1 MGKTKIINLS
11 LAIEAQQAM
20 KKVQGLSEELN
31 NMPIDKNLE
40 PRLKKVEKTLD
51 GVVQQISTI
60 TDKMD
65 VLAKAGGL
73 DPKTLSEFAA
83 LAKSISDVGIEVDAL
98 KSKFNNFTKS
108 INDVSDVGI
117 KKVAEN
123 ITEEIGNMSTN
134 IDESINNATTSIQKG
149 GEKLKKAYEK
159 LLVSLQSSINKEVL
173 DISKIVKFSE
183 NDDYDDKLDKIKERI
198 DNDLS
203 ELSKSIQGYNDL
215 KISGASGDDF
225 VENIKQQIKA
235 LDKLKQ
241 SVNGFLRAEEFDA
254 ETDEYISDKAKD
266 AVEIIQSI
274 FPELKSVASSTFD
287 DLGDLID
294 NIFDSIHKNIKTN
307 LNNIETSINEVE
319 KVTNEV
325 NNGKSTQKKPN
336 KSDEEK
342 TITVG
347 IKEGVGAELIAE
359 LKTVIGDLQKYVDK
373 NPVELNAVIN
383 PTWGTKQTQK
393 YLKSIRE
400 QLSKTKNGKIDEN
413 LAARIYG
420 LQDAFG
426 KDFSEALN
434 KSISKLKDSLQKEGF
449 SVGKL
454 KIEDTAVKDF
464 REQIS
469 NEIGAITVDI
479 NANILGT
486 TVVDKD
492 KTEAVNQQ
500 FEELR
505 ALDKLDPGKINDL
518 VKTIKSTGADLDYSD
533 IYKDRLKQIVKGL
546 VDGVYGSVPEAIA
559 KTRYPQGANPLIAEF
574 NTNVRRLKDLK
585 ARGESEISEG
595 ELAYIKTQMESLKKR
610 QEVLSAKIS
619 QSSGESHDTIS
630 EEIKEASQKI
640 DSATIEVTGTATIN
654 LNGEP
659 KIVAEKV
666 DVETKSNEKLESNNP
681 PVNADIKPN
690 SDTHSLEKEFED
702 NVNKLSELQKEF
714 NETIAEDPIKA
725 SEINQVI
732 QEITTRQLELYNKI
746 SEDVSDSDDAKNEVQ
761 NAEQTIKNATINVS
775 DANISNPTSK
785 QEQKKTA
792 NYDFWEYFKTKIYSQ
807 KEIKT
812 YYKSPATEKNIQRF
826 VNDVIN
832 SGIEKFYIPKT
843 YQDNAV
849 GQYTYSLFKKT
860 NDPRFVLSEDLVNT
874 TQEKETVSKTAN
886 EVQESTQ
893 AVKDAALSTRDELV
907 RLANERFKELISNE
921 NDNEAID
928 FKAIDKFVGDLRK
941 ADIKTIDPKFV
952 NTTTGR
958 TVDAMLKGGYASALE
973 AFQSTA
979 SHSEEAKAKAL
990 EAQQM
995 SKFFE
1000 RFQKLY
1006 AMQTMQEKGTG
1017 SEKSIQMFVDA
1028 VRKSGIDFKVNPKY
1042 QDNEIGQLV
1051 NSMLTSGYKTVA
1063 EAIAVRDNKPIDQG
1077 GKKNIENATLNVTNL
1092 TIKGQQHIQEV
1103 TQKITSANI
1112 TITKGNISQN
1122 TTVSEPVNTEKKNNN
1137 IKKEKDDKSQKI
1149 IDEYNN
1155 NISNRGNESFGDYLL
1170 KQGNL
1175 LSKILNNNI
1184 KVKKK
1189 DVSSIESYQQYID
1202 KINKIL
1208 DSTTDE
1214 VLKKKLSQIKAQLS
1228 SDYEMV
1234 NKSVSKDNAETI
1246 QTSIQDIIE
1255 NAGSVDEISKTLSAK
1270 SSEIDKFLKDI
1281 DKINKTI
1288 KKNENLN
1295 YSLASQK
1302 VVEDSQTEITQ
1313 LKTELENAQK
1323 NNDYSVI
1330 DTEKISDR
1338 IKELQSAIKTAVD
1351 DTVVKQ
1357 IDVQGLIRKLDNL
1370 QIDEVKADPEIITEV
1385 KGLRKKLQAV
1395 VDNDAQEITEEQYN
1409 EWVKQVSQLSG
1420 TVSKSDRT
1428 IFGNFMK
1435 ELRHKNYQALAQF
1448 FSLNDIIRYMRE
1460 AISVIKQYDTALI
1473 EMMKVSDETRSSL
1486 EKYQETLFDTAD
1498 AIGSAALTLEK
1509 STADWMRIG
1518 ESLTEAAKSAQAAQI
1533 LMNVSEFQSID
1544 EATQALV
1551 SASQAYADLDKM
1563 DIVDKINKLGN
1574 EFPIATDQLATAL
1587 QNSAAALTTQ
1597 GNDLNEALALVVGG
1611 NVITQDALKTGTGIR
1626 TIALRIAGT
1635 KEAKD
1640 ELAELGE
1647 GVDDFVV
1654 RTESKTRKLI
1664 MDYTAVASNGFKG
1677 VDIYDANGNLRS
1689 TYQILQDIA
1698 DIYKEIQLEDRQAG
1712 TNRAN
1717 ALVELL
1723 AGKNRSN
1730 IAASIL
1736 TNPDTIREAYEAA
1749 QNAEGSAMQEN
1760 EKYLTSV
1767 EAHITKFKNAVDEL
1781 INSLIDSGFINDVI
1795 DFGTT
1800 LVKLLQ
1806 QITEGL
1812 GSVGTAFAAIGITAA
1827 FKGQALTKGGKGIV
1841 NLVKTAFSSVG
1852 TVLTETDVRN
1862 PNFDLSMLANNG
1874 LTKEAAEYLE
1884 TLQGINE
1891 VESAAPAILNAKAKA
1906 DNIAAAATAK
1916 HAAAMNL
1923 LKGGLVAAAVVIVT
1937 VLIAAYKK
1945 HQEEIEKNK
1954 KAVQE
1959 LASESKKQIDT
1970 LKDYAKKI
1978 ADARKVLEDERS
1990 STEEIINAKNS
2001 LIDIQNELNDT
2012 YSEYNTIIK
2021 DVNASIEEQNA
2032 ALIRN
2037 AILSNNEVLNNART
2051 TETGDHG
2058 RMLDEEAR
2066 LMLEHGTYTF
2076 GSIDSYGN
2084 VESILNK
2091 YAADLIWTNELD
2103 NQKYLTGDINKLDKI
2118 TEVIN
2123 VLNNLDKSEF
2133 EDADIQRTIELL
2145 NNTKD
2150 FIQKNLE
2157 EYGDIYLAQGFDS
2170 SMRQYSTEFDKVMND
2185 YYKHIEQNTDET
2197 KEALEASILE
2207 IWEQASE
2214 DNNLA
2219 SMYWIQ
2225 NFFGNY
2231 SDVINKAILD
2241 SKLTQVMEDGVTTYG
2256 EELLRV
2262 ASEVHNNNNKFKT
2275 IVNKATQALFGQD
2288 AFEDISNSTA
2298 PLIDRFI
2305 NSLSQ
2310 SILGRDIISDKVFE
2324 AVSYQDALGYLEG
2337 TSEGKGISPQA
2348 IKRLNELQT
2357 LIGEMG
2363 LTAKEALDYLK
2374 EQGVFLDEA
2383 RADLETQIAAARNR
2397 AIESGI
2403 MTGEQ
2408 FDSLGIDTSDKLD
2421 AWEKKVEKTAT
2432 SFEQASQMFNLAIS
2446 GVDKTLDASTMLKNM
2461 EDQYKP
2467 VFDAMAEAYKAI
2479 WEDNKFGGTEK
2490 VTADQIEAVRSQ
2502 MEALSGKLK
2511 EAGSEGFETDD
2522 INEFIL
2528 TLSDA
2533 EATEKEVQ
2541 DAFNNLA
2548 TVLVDSLNPEL
2559 GAASAATAE
2568 LIQKTLTDMGV
2579 TNAAEVTFGRLGY
2592 TLEQYNAAKE
2602 EADKNDL
2609 DLDASIGSLNA
2620 EQLALIADN
2629 EALMTYYGSRVLVDS
2644 FDINTVDDV
2653 KALVNL
2659 AEALG
2664 LSTIGSLKLADA
2676 QKYLGQM
2683 MHFAQLAENAQ
2694 TDKQRDYYNSLMERE
2709 MANFKKNAEY
2719 SVAVEYDGN
2728 KARSSS
2734 DKTGSDSK
2742 QKFDWIER
2750 AIKKIQR
2757 AVTNLGKVADATY
2770 KSWGERLDAIMGK
2783 TQEFHDEIGR
2793 FGQGNIDLYNRPQ
2806 YINEDGSISTV
2817 RSMSFGDEFGNEIL
2831 VPTIAFDNNGN
2842 PYSMSDDEA
2851 IARYYETGE
2860 YLGLFKSVEE
2870 AEEYA
2875 EKLHEQQD
2883 ALYVSGGNSFYAGK
2897 YQKLKEEIALQEQ
2910 AAQAYMQEANAIG
2923 LAAEYKNKVMNG
2935 MMDIETISD
2944 ETLKEQ
2950 ISDFQEYYD
2959 KATDA
2964 ADAVEDLRGELA
2976 QLAQVKFDMIT
2987 KQFEEM
2993 ALAIDHAATRIGHI
3007 QSKISSEGYF
3017 ESSTLIEQL
3026 LFGDKEKL
3034 SQLEDEARQLAASID
3049 EAVANGDIEYGSEQ
3063 WWGMY
3068 DSLQNVNDQIVEMK
3082 SSMAD
3087 LNDQLRQMDWDRFDY
3102 IQDSIERLR
3111 TENDFLIDT
3120 LETENQLF
3128 EKVQLMNT
3136 DIMVSNGN
3144 WTDTATAIQ
3153 GLRVNNLEIL
3163 KQQNEEV
3170 AEEIKKV
3177 NADLANDPNNKKL
3190 LERRNA
3196 LIDQQQ
3202 DIIKGIT
3209 QEKQSIKSLIQEG
3222 YETFL
3227 NYLQK
3232 SIDKRK
3238 EALRAEK
3245 NLYDYQ
3251 RTVSD
3256 QTKTITDYRKQLAA
3270 LSGGTDSEENR
3281 ARLQQLKDDLT
3292 KAEKDLQDTEY
3303 ERWLTDQEE
3312 MMDSMYESFEN
3323 LINEKLD
3330 DLEGLIESAIQ
3341 QTKDNSDSIAKT
3353 IGEQADE
3360 FIYDLDN
3367 TSFGVNFDARISDAV
3382 TAVNAVENAINTMIE
3397 AANVNAQ
3404 NELAQLQALAQTI
3417 VTQAQV
3423 QAQEIAQVY
3432 ADMSNNGGDNGS
3444 GGTKENSVDPSGS
3457 TTNKTAGKTLDRSKA
3472 SATNDRGKAN
3482 TNKTTPNKG
3491 SEADEALDMFNYYKR
3506 LAESIGQSNSMYY
3519 TYTALAADW
3528 YEKYKEALKKA
3539 KFAKGGTIGSAVK
3552 STGEDG
3558 IILARTGEEVLSL
3571 ERIKQMQGIF
3581 KMMQPLAA
3589 LGTNK
3594 TISNI
3599 GGTTTVNGMN
3609 VSFELPNVTSYE
3621 DFVRQAKSDPT
3632 FEKLVQNITIGT
3644 ALGKSK
3650 LSKYSL

>member
-1 MGKTKIINLS
+1 MAKSKIISASIAVDIQNLQEVTG
-11 LAIEAQQAM
+11 A
-20 KKVQGLSEELN
+20 VQGLSKDLSN
-31 NMPIDKNLE
+31 IPIDKNLE
-40 PRLKKVEKTLD
+40 TRLKNVEKTVTN
-51 GVVQQISTI
+51 VVRQISAM
-60 TDKMD
+60 TDKID
-65 VLAKAGGL
+65 VLSKAGGL
-73 DPKTLSEFAA
+73 DPKTLNDLSLLTSA
-83 LAKSISDVGIEVDAL
+83 ISDVKIEVDAL
-98 KSKFNNFTKS
+98 TTKVNNFSKG
-108 INDVSDVGI
+108 ISDVGDI
-117 KKVAEN
+117 GVKKVSEN
-123 ITEEIGNMSTN
+123 ITKEIGDMANN
-134 IDESINNATTSIQKG
+134 IDESINNATVSIQKG
-149 GEKLKKAYEK
+149 GEKLKKAYEQ
-159 LLVSLQSSINKEVL
+159 LLQSVNVEVDAESI
-173 DISKIVKFSE
+173 DASKIFKFSDE
-183 NDDYDDKLDKIKERI
+183 DDVEAEFKKVKTKLQK
-198 DNDLS
+198 
-203 ELSKSIQGYNDL
+203 DL
-215 KISGASGDDF
+215 KDLADTTNKYNELKVSGASADDMA
-225 VENIKQQIKA
+225 KA
-235 LDKLKQ
+235 AKAQVNALNKLKE
-241 SVNGFLRAEEFDA
+241 SFEAFYGME
-254 ETDEYISDKAKD
+254 
-266 AVEIIQSI
+266 
-274 FPELKSVASSTFD
+274 
-287 DLGDLID
+287 DLEDRVGE
-294 NIFDSIHKNIKTN
+294 NMTKGMT
-307 LNNIETSINEVE
+307 ESINEVI
-319 KVTNEV
+319 KSFPNLQGEV
-325 NNGKSTQKKPN
+325 YRTFDEIYDFIDAIMENISNDFTASLNTLKESLKSVSAETKEPTKKATTDTKLKA
-336 KSDEEK
+336 KSAERAASSD
-342 TITVG
+342 ITADVV

-359 LKTVIGDLQKYVDK
+359 LKTVISDLQKYVDK
-373 NPVELNAVIN
+373 NPVELDAVIN

-393 YLKSIRE
+393 YLKSIRA

-505 ALDKLDPGKINDL
+505 ALGKLDPGKINDL

-546 VDGVYGSVPEAIA
+546 VDGIYGSVPEAIA
-559 KTRYPQGANPLIAEF
+559 KTRYPQGANPLIGEYNDNA
-574 NTNVRRLKDLK
+574 RRLKEL
-585 ARGESEISEG
+585 ISRVEG
-595 ELAYIKTQMESLKKR
+595 GATGDSFAYFKNQIEALTKR
-610 QEVLSAKIS
+610 QQAIIAELSQNVEGVPDSVA
-619 QSSGESHDTIS
+619 
-630 EEIKEASQKI
+630 EEIKEASQQI
-640 DSATIEVTGTATIN
+640 ATATIEVATATIN
-654 LNGEP
+654 INNADATFTNITTPTPAEP
-659 KIVAEKV
+659 IPAEKV
-666 DVETKSNEKLESNNP
+666 AEEVPAKVEEVAQAAEATLTATREELVALANQRFKELVADESNENINFENIDSLVNDLKKLGIEKISSAKFATSSTTGLIVDSMLKGEYTSALEAFKSIESQIANP
-681 PVNADIKPN
+681 I
-690 SDTHSLEKEFED
+690 
-702 NVNKLSELQKEF
+702 
-714 NETIAEDPIKA
+714 IKA
-725 SEINQVI
+725 TQEIKQVAEQQSEIN
-732 QEITTRQLELYNKI
+732 NKLP
-746 SEDVSDSDDAKNEVQ
+746 ENTSDTKNEVQ
-761 NAEQTIKNATINVS
+761 NAEQTIKNATINIS
-775 DANISNPTSK
+775 DANVSNPTPK

-792 NYDFWEYFKTKIYSQ
+792 NYDFWEYFKTKIYPQ
-807 KEIKT
+807 KEVKT

-843 YQDNAV
+843 YQNNAV

-860 NDPRFVLSEDLVNT
+860 NDPRFVLSEDLVNI

-958 TVDAMLKGGYASALE
+958 TVDAMLKGGYTSALE

-995 SKFFE
+995 SKLFE

-1006 AMQTMQEKGTG
+1006 AMQTIQEKGTG

-1028 VRKSGIDFKVNPKY
+1028 VRKSGVDFKVNPKY

-1051 NSMLTSGYKTVA
+1051 SSMLTSGYKTVA
-1063 EAIAVRDNKPIDQG
+1063 EAIAVRDNKPIEQG

-1112 TITKGNISQN
+1112 TITKGDISQN

-1137 IKKEKDDKSQKI
+1137 TKKEKDDRSQKF

-1155 NISNRGNESFGDYLL
+1155 NVSNRGNESFGDYLL

-1214 VLKKKLSQIKAQLS
+1214 ALKKKLSQIKSQLS
-1228 SDYEMV
+1228 SDYEIV

-1255 NAGSVDEISKTLSAK
+1255 NAGSVDEISKTLSSK
-1270 SSEIDKFLKDI
+1270 SSEIDKFLKSI
-1281 DKINKTI
+1281 GKLNKTI
-1288 KKNENLN
+1288 SSSEELN
-1295 YSLASQK
+1295 LASKAQRTI
-1302 VVEDSQTEITQ
+1302 EDSAEELSALQMQ
-1313 LKTELENAQK
+1313 LKTAQQ
-1323 NNDYSVI
+1323 NNDYSEI
-1330 DTEKISDR
+1330 DVEAITQR
-1338 IKELQSAIKTAVD
+1338 ILELQD
-1351 DTVVKQ
+1351 DIDNTITQTVVDK
-1357 IDVQGLIRKLDNL
+1357 IDIQGLIRKLDNL
-1370 QIDEVKADPEIITEV
+1370 QIDEVKADPEVVSQV
-1385 KGLRKKLQAV
+1385 KTLRKTLQDIV
-1395 VDNDAQEITEEQYN
+1395 NDDAKEMLTEQYK
-1409 EWVKQVSQLSG
+1409 EYAKQVSQLSG

-1473 EMMKVSDETRSSL
+1473 EMMKVSDETRESL
-1486 EKYQETLFDTAD
+1486 ERYQATLFDTAD

-1654 RTESKTRKLI
+1654 RTESKTRQLI

-1749 QNAEGSAMQEN
+1749 QNAEGSAMKEN

-1781 INSLIDSGFINDVI
+1781 INDLIDSGFVNQII
-1795 DFGTT
+1795 DLGTKAVSAIDK
-1800 LVKLLQ
+1800 LVKH
-1806 QITEGL
+1806 IGGL
-1812 GSVGTAFAAIGITAA
+1812 GSTLLAIGLIVGGKKGFFSSFISNMPVLIEGFKQFSSSGLKLNEVMQLLGIT
-1827 FKGQALTKGGKGIV
+1827 FKSTKGEAVAFSTALSTTGVGLLIAGISLAITY
-1841 NLVKTAFSSVG
+1841 LVKV
-1852 TVLTETDVRN
+1852 V
-1862 PNFDLSMLANNG
+1862 
-1874 LTKEAAEYLE
+1874 
-1884 TLQGINE
+1884 
-1891 VESAAPAILNAKAKA
+1891 
-1906 DNIAAAATAK
+1906 DNI
-1916 HAAAMNL
+1916 
-1923 LKGGLVAAAVVIVT
+1923 
-1937 VLIAAYKK
+1937 
-1945 HQEEIEKNK
+1945 K
-1954 KAVQE
+1954 KAQQAVR
-1959 LASESKKQIDT
+1959 
-1970 LKDYAKKI
+1970 DYAKETKDTNASLDEYAKRI
-1978 ADARKVLEDERS
+1978 GEARDVLSNEYS
-1990 STEEIINAKNS
+1990 TTEEIINAKNE
-2001 LIDIQNELNDT
+2001 LNEIQNELNETYGNYNDILKDT
-2012 YSEYNTIIK
+2012 NATIEQQNALLIQNALNKNKEVVNQAKENNGNIWSIGGIITAAAGSEYDNALDFLNK
-2021 DVNASIEEQNA
+2021 DIRFKGDDWTDTSDIVEYARLRDN
-2032 ALIRN
+2032 LIGDIFTRDG
-2037 AILSNNEVLNNART
+2037 IGRLYLNN
-2051 TETGDHG
+2051 D
-2058 RMLDEEAR
+2058 LDRRDVLQRIQEAER
-2066 LMLEHGTYTF
+2066 SLSDMDSVVSQELLE
-2076 GSIDSYGN
+2076 
-2084 VESILNK
+2084 
-2091 YAADLIWTNELD
+2091 DL
-2103 NQKYLTGDINKLDKI
+2103 K
-2118 TEVIN
+2118 
-2123 VLNNLDKSEF
+2123 EF
-2133 EDADIQRTIELL
+2133 EDSLSDGIEDYSDIMDAIGQ
-2145 NNTKD
+2145 D
-2150 FIQKNLE
+2150 M
-2157 EYGDIYLAQGFDS
+2157 A
-2170 SMRQYSTEFDKVMND
+2170 STEYADD
-2185 YYKHIEQNTDET
+2185 YNNAMEKYFEYLEKGTDESRQELVYAVEQLW
-2197 KEALEASILE
+2197 KDAAEENNNASK
-2207 IWEQASE
+2207 
-2214 DNNLA
+2214 
-2219 SMYWIQ
+2219 YWIKS
-2225 NFFGNY
+2225 FFGEFTDAVDNEAFNT
-2231 SDVINKAILD
+2231 SWKELNR
-2241 SKLTQVMEDGVTTYG
+2241 GTTY
-2256 EELLRV
+2256 
-2262 ASEVHNNNNKFKT
+2262 A
-2275 IVNKATQALFGQD
+2275 
-2288 AFEDISNSTA
+2288 
-2298 PLIDRFI
+2298 
-2305 NSLSQ
+2305 
-2310 SILGRDIISDKVFE
+2310 LGRDRNSMSVLSIYSDW
-2324 AVSYQDALGYLEG
+2324 
-2337 TSEGKGISPQA
+2337 
-2348 IKRLNELQT
+2348 
-2357 LIGEMG
+2357 
-2363 LTAKEALDYLK
+2363 LTK
-2374 EQGVFLDEA
+2374 QGVASDEILRYLQGSGNVSLSDEQKEYIDA
-2383 RADLETQIAAARNR
+2383 IRGILNQFNIGYKEGIAKLVSDGLLYDTNTMDFNKQLEAERQE
-2397 AIESGI
+2397 AIESGV
-2403 MTGEQ
+2403 MTGEE
-2408 FDSLGIDTSDKLD
+2408 FDALGINDIKELDTYIL
-2421 AWEKKVEKTAT
+2421 KVKNAATNATEAMEMFTMAT
-2432 SFEQASQMFNLAIS
+2432 SGLAAATGASD
-2446 GVDKTLDASTMLKNM
+2446 VLKDM
-2461 EDQYKP
+2461 ESHYRP
-2467 VFDAMAEAYKAI
+2467 VFNAMAEAYQAI
-2479 WEDNKFGGTEK
+2479 WTTEGYDITK
-2490 VTADQIEAVRSQ
+2490 VTSAQLEGIRSQ
-2502 MEALSGKLK
+2502 FESINSSLK
-2511 EAGSEGFETDD
+2511 EVGVEGIDD
-2522 INEFIL
+2522 SDIDEFIL
-2528 TLSDA
+2528 KMVDVETTEE
-2533 EATEKEVQ
+2533 EAQE
-2541 DAFNNLA
+2541 AFNKLA
-2548 TVLVDSLNPEL
+2548 TTLIDSLNP
-2559 GAASAATAE
+2559 AIAQASGATAE
-2568 LIQKTLTDMGV
+2568 LMQKTLTEMGV
-2579 TNAAEVTFGRLGY
+2579 VNAEKVVMSRLGF
-2592 TLEQYNAAKE
+2592 TAEQYAKAKE
-2602 EADKNDL
+2602 EAANNDL
-2609 DLDASIGSLNA
+2609 DIDQEIGKLTD
-2620 EQLALIADN
+2620 EQLLLIANN
-2629 EALMTYYGSRVLVDS
+2629 EALLEYYSNRILANSLNIETAEDIEGLLKLCKTLKIATIGTYSLIDAEKKFNEIQNLKKIADTAGSNSVRESYLQKYNDAIAEFKAQAEVDWNP
-2644 FDINTVDDV
+2644 DIN
-2653 KALVNL
+2653 VNFNPN
-2659 AEALG
+2659 ETS
-2664 LSTIGSLKLADA
+2664 STSSGSTPSPQD
-2676 QKYLGQM
+2676 
-2683 MHFAQLAENAQ
+2683 
-2694 TDKQRDYYNSLMERE
+2694 
-2709 MANFKKNAEY
+2709 
-2719 SVAVEYDGN
+2719 
-2728 KARSSS
+2728 
-2734 DKTGSDSK
+2734 
-2742 QKFDWIER
+2742 FDWIER

-2757 AVTNLGKVADATY
+2757 AVTNFGKIADATY
-2770 KSWGERLDAIMGK
+2770 KVWGTRIDGITNKYGK
-2783 TQEFHDEIGR
+2783 LQDEI
-2793 FGQGNIDLYNRPQ
+2793 
-2806 YINEDGSISTV
+2806 
-2817 RSMSFGDEFGNEIL
+2817 IL
-2831 VPTIAFDNNGN
+2831 
-2842 PYSMSDDEA
+2842 
-2851 IARYYETGE
+2851 
-2860 YLGLFKSVEE
+2860 
-2870 AEEYA
+2870 
-2875 EKLHEQQD
+2875 QQ
-2883 ALYVSGGNSFYAGK
+2883 
-2897 YQKLKEEIALQEQ
+2897 Q
-2910 AAQAYMQEANAIG
+2910 AAQAYMQEANAVG
-2923 LAAEYKNKVMNG
+2923 LNEEYASKVRDG
-2935 MMDIETISD
+2935 LMDIETITD
-2944 ETLKEQ
+2944 ETLKDQ
-2950 ISDFQEYYD
+2950 ISKYQEYYD

-2964 ADAVEDLRGELA
+2964 ADAVEDLRGEIA
-2976 QLAQVKFDMIT
+2976 QLAQAKFDNIT

-3007 QSKISSEGYF
+3007 QSKMSSEGYF

-3049 EAVANGDIEYGSEQ
+3049 KAVANGDIEYGSEQ

-3082 SSMAD
+3082 SNMAD

-3111 TENDFLIDT
+3111 TENDFLIET

-3144 WTDTATAIQ
+3144 WTETATAIQ
-3153 GLRVNNLEIL
+3153 GLRVNSLEIL

-3245 NLYDYQ
+3245 SLYDYQ
-3251 RTVSD
+3251 RTISD
-3256 QTKTITDYRKQLAA
+3256 QTKTIADYRKQLAA

-3281 ARLQQLKDDLT
+3281 VRLQQLKDDLT

-3330 DLEGLIESAIQ
+3330 DLEGLIERAIQ

-3353 IGEQADE
+3353 IGDQADE

-3367 TSFGVNFDARISDAV
+3367 ASFGVNFDARISDAV
-3382 TAVNAVENAINTMIE
+3382 TAVNAVENAINTMIN

-3423 QAQEIAQVY
+3423 QAQQAVQVNVNL
-3432 ADMSNNGGDNGS
+3432 SNNGEVSN
-3444 GGTKENSVDPSGS
+3444 NSTSVNTSNS
-3457 TTNKTAGKTLDRSKA
+3457 TNK
-3472 SATNDRGKAN
+3472 GKAN
-3482 TNKTTPNKG
+3482 KSGVKVDKGVNTYQQNSAKISELEKKIEMYYAAYDNAMNEYNKLTPN
-3491 SEADEALDMFNYYKR
+3491 SYNYADRMSALQTAGYYQQLIDQAQDELRELNK
-3506 LAESIGQSNSMYY
+3506 S
-3519 TYTALAADW
+3519 
-3528 YEKYKEALKKA
+3528 
-3539 KFAKGGTIGSAVK
+3539 KFAQGGTIGKAVK

>member
-1 MGKTKIINLS
+1 MAKSKIISASIAVDIQNLQEVTG
-11 LAIEAQQAM
+11 A
-20 KKVQGLSEELN
+20 VQGLSKDLSN
-31 NMPIDKNLE
+31 IPIDKNLE
-40 PRLKKVEKTLD
+40 TRLKNVEKTVIN
-51 GVVQQISTI
+51 VVKQISTM
-60 TDKMD
+60 TDKID
-65 VLAKAGGL
+65 VLSKAGGL
-73 DPKTLSEFAA
+73 DPKTLNDLSLLTTA
-83 LAKSISDVGIEVDAL
+83 ISDVRIEVDAL
-98 KSKFNNFTKS
+98 TTKVNNFSKG
-108 INDVSDVGI
+108 ISDVGDIGI
-117 KKVAEN
+117 KKVSEN
-123 ITEEIGNMSTN
+123 ISKEIGNMANN
-134 IDESINNATTSIQKG
+134 IDTSISNATVSIQKG
-149 GEKLKKAYEK
+149 GEKLKKTYEQ
-159 LLVSLQSSINKEVL
+159 LLQSVNAEV
-173 DISKIVKFSE
+173 DVEGIDATKIFKFSDV
-183 NDDYDDKLDKIKERI
+183 DDVDAEFKKVKTKLQK
-198 DNDLS
+198 DLKD
-203 ELSKSIQGYNDL
+203 LADATTNYNDL
-215 KISGASGDDF
+215 KIGGGSADDVAKAAKAQVNALNKLKESF
-225 VENIKQQIKA
+225 EAFYGMEDLEDRVGENMTKGMTANINEVIKAFPNLQGEVYRTFDEMYDFIDAVMENISNDFTSSINT
-235 LDKLKQ
+235 LKE
-241 SVNGFLRAEEFDA
+241 S
-254 ETDEYISDKAKD
+254 
-266 AVEIIQSI
+266 
-274 FPELKSVASSTFD
+274 LKSVSS
-287 DLGDLID
+287 
-294 NIFDSIHKNIKTN
+294 
-307 LNNIETSINEVE
+307 EVE
-319 KVTNEV
+319 VPAKKSAAETKNKV
-325 NNGKSTQKKPN
+325 KSV
-336 KSDEEK
+336 EK
-342 TITVG
+342 AAASGITTDVV

-359 LKTVIGDLQKYVDK
+359 LKTVIDNLQKYVDK

-400 QLSKTKNGKIDEN
+400 QLSKTKDGKIDEN

-454 KIEDTAVKDF
+454 KIEDTAIKDF

-479 NANILGT
+479 NANVLGT
-486 TVVDKD
+486 TIVNKD
-492 KTEAVNQQ
+492 KQDIVNEQ
-500 FEELR
+500 FEELK
-505 ALDKLDPGKINDL
+505 ALGRFDPEKINNL
-518 VKTIKSTGADLDYSD
+518 VKTIKDTGADLDYSD
-533 IYKDRLKQIVKGL
+533 IYKDRLKRIIKSL
-546 VDGVYGSVPEAIA
+546 VDGVYGSVPEAIK
-559 KTRYPQGANPLIAEF
+559 KTRYPAGANPLIGEF
-574 NTNVRRLKDLK
+574 NDNS
-585 ARGESEISEG
+585 AR
-595 ELAYIKTQMESLKKR
+595 IKSITER
-610 QEVLSAKIS
+610 
-619 QSSGESHDTIS
+619 
-630 EEIKEASQKI
+630 IKEGAKGDALHYFNNQLKNLVERQKTILAELQQNVEGVNDVTAESVKDAIQKI
-640 DSATIEVTGTATIN
+640 DVANIEVGNATIN
-654 LNGEP
+654 ITNADATFSNVTASTPDNQTPNSVEKTEIP
-659 KIVAEKV
+659 DKVKEVSKVAEATLVATRDELIALANQRFKELV
-666 DVETKSNEKLESNNP
+666 ADESNENINFENIDSLVNDLKKLGIEKISSAKFATSSTTGLVVDSMLKGEYTSAFEAFKSIESQIANP
-681 PVNADIKPN
+681 IIEATQEIKQVAEQKSEVN
-690 SDTHSLEKEFED
+690 
-702 NVNKLSELQKEF
+702 NKLSE
-714 NETIAEDPIKA
+714 NT
-725 SEINQVI
+725 
-732 QEITTRQLELYNKI
+732 
-746 SEDVSDSDDAKNEVQ
+746 SDTKNEVQ

-775 DANISNPTSK
+775 DANVSNPTPK
-785 QEQKKTA
+785 QEQKTTA
-792 NYDFWEYFKTKIYSQ
+792 NYDFWEYFKTKIYPQ
-807 KEIKT
+807 KEVKT

-860 NDPRFVLSEDLVNT
+860 NDPRFVFSEDLVNT
-874 TQEKETVSKTAN
+874 IQEKETVSKTAN

-921 NDNEAID
+921 NDNETID

-958 TVDAMLKGGYASALE
+958 TIDAMLRGGYTSALE
-973 AFQSTA
+973 AFQSIT

-990 EAQQM
+990 EAQQV

-1028 VRKSGIDFKVNPKY
+1028 IRKSGVDFKVNPKY

-1063 EAIAVRDNKPIDQG
+1063 EAIAVRDNKPIEQG

-1112 TITKGNISQN
+1112 IITKGNISQN
-1122 TTVSEPVNTEKKNNN
+1122 TTVSEPINTEKKNNN
-1137 IKKEKDDKSQKI
+1137 PKKEKDDKSQKF

-1228 SDYEMV
+1228 SDYETV
-1234 NKSVSKDNAETI
+1234 NKSVSKDNAEAI

-1313 LKTELENAQK
+1313 LKTKLENAQK
-1323 NNDYSVI
+1323 NNDYSAI

-1338 IKELQSAIKTAVD
+1338 ITELQSAIKTAVD

-1370 QIDEVKADPEIITEV
+1370 QIDEVKADPKIITEV

-1460 AISVIKQYDTALI
+1460 AINVIKQYDTALI
-1473 EMMKVSDETRSSL
+1473 EMMKVSDETRGSL
-1486 EKYQETLFDTAD
+1486 ERYQETLFDTAD

-1551 SASQAYADLDKM
+1551 SASQAYADLNKM

-1597 GNDLNEALALVVGG
+1597 GNSLDEALALVVGG

-1647 GVDDFVV
+1647 GIDDFVV
-1654 RTESKTRKLI
+1654 RTESKTRQLI

-1677 VDIYDANGNLRS
+1677 VDIYDDNGNLRS

-1698 DIYKEIQLEDRQAG
+1698 DVYKEIQLEDRQAG

-1827 FKGQALTKGGKGIV
+1827 FKGQALTKGGKGIID
-1841 NLVKTAFSSVG
+1841 LVKTAFSSVG
-1852 TVLTETDVRN
+1852 TVLTKTDVTN
-1862 PNFDLSMLANNG
+1862 PDFDLSMLANNG

-1923 LKGGLVAAAVVIVT
+1923 LKGGLVATAVVIVT
-1937 VLIAAYKK
+1937 VLIAAYNK

-2037 AILSNNEVLNNART
+2037 AVLSNNEVLNNART

-2118 TEVIN
+2118 IEVIN

-2133 EDADIQRTIELL
+2133 EDADIQRAIELL

-2150 FIQKNLE
+2150 FMQKNLE

-2185 YYKHIEQNTDET
+2185 YYKHIEENTDET
-2197 KEALEASILE
+2197 KEALENSILE

-2288 AFEDISNSTA
+2288 AFEDISNSTT

-2310 SILGRDIISDKVFE
+2310 SILGKDIISEKVFE
-2324 AVSYQDALGYLEG
+2324 TVSYQDALGYLEG

-2348 IKRLNELQT
+2348 IRRLNELQT

-2374 EQGVFLDEA
+2374 EQGIFLDEA
-2383 RADLETQIAAARNR
+2383 RADLESQIAAARNR

-2490 VTADQIEAVRSQ
+2490 VSTEQIEAVRAQ

-2609 DLDASIGSLNA
+2609 DLDASIGSLND
-2620 EQLALIADN
+2620 EELALIADS
-2629 EALMTYYGSRVLVDS
+2629 EALMTYYGSRVLVNS

-2694 TDKQRDYYNSLMERE
+2694 TDKQRDYYNSLMEKE

-2770 KSWGERLDAIMGK
+2770 KKWSDRIDALMGK
-2783 TQEFHDEIGR
+2783 TVEFNDEIGQ
-2793 FGQGNIDLYNRPQ
+2793 FGRGNIDLYNRPQ
-2806 YINEDGSISTV
+2806 YINEDGSVSTV

-2860 YLGLFKSVEE
+2860 YLGLFKSIEE

-2875 EKLHEQQD
+2875 EKLHEQQE
-2883 ALYVSGGNSFYAGK
+2883 AIYTGGDGFFAGK

-2910 AAQAYMQEANAIG
+2910 AAQAYMAEANAIG
-2923 LAAEYKNKVMNG
+2923 LSAEYRSKVMNG
-2935 MMDIETISD
+2935 LMDIETVTD
-2944 ETLKEQ
+2944 EKLKEQ
-2950 ISDFQEYYD
+2950 ISDFQELYLNMQPYLMM
-2959 KATDA
+2959 
-2964 ADAVEDLRGELA
+2964 VW
-2976 QLAQVKFDMIT
+2976 
-2987 KQFEEM
+2987 
-2993 ALAIDHAATRIGHI
+2993 
-3007 QSKISSEGYF
+3007 KII
-3017 ESSTLIEQL
+3017 LIAGNPQ
-3026 LFGDKEKL
+3026 
-3034 SQLEDEARQLAASID
+3034 RQLHY
-3049 EAVANGDIEYGSEQ
+3049 N
-3063 WWGMY
+3063 MT
-3068 DSLQNVNDQIVEMK
+3068 MK
-3082 SSMAD
+3082 
-3087 LNDQLRQMDWDRFDY
+3087 
-3102 IQDSIERLR
+3102 
-3111 TENDFLIDT
+3111 
-3120 LETENQLF
+3120 
-3128 EKVQLMNT
+3128 
-3136 DIMVSNGN
+3136 
-3144 WTDTATAIQ
+3144 
-3153 GLRVNNLEIL
+3153 
-3163 KQQNEEV
+3163 
-3170 AEEIKKV
+3170 
-3177 NADLANDPNNKKL
+3177 
-3190 LERRNA
+3190 
-3196 LIDQQQ
+3196 
-3202 DIIKGIT
+3202 
-3209 QEKQSIKSLIQEG
+3209 
-3222 YETFL
+3222 
-3227 NYLQK
+3227 
-3232 SIDKRK
+3232 
-3238 EALRAEK
+3238 
-3245 NLYDYQ
+3245 
-3251 RTVSD
+3251 
-3256 QTKTITDYRKQLAA
+3256 
-3270 LSGGTDSEENR
+3270 
-3281 ARLQQLKDDLT
+3281 
-3292 KAEKDLQDTEY
+3292 
-3303 ERWLTDQEE
+3303 
-3312 MMDSMYESFEN
+3312 
-3323 LINEKLD
+3323 
-3330 DLEGLIESAIQ
+3330 
-3341 QTKDNSDSIAKT
+3341 
-3353 IGEQADE
+3353 
-3360 FIYDLDN
+3360 
-3367 TSFGVNFDARISDAV
+3367 
-3382 TAVNAVENAINTMIE
+3382 
-3397 AANVNAQ
+3397 
-3404 NELAQLQALAQTI
+3404 
-3417 VTQAQV
+3417 
-3423 QAQEIAQVY
+3423 Y
-3432 ADMSNNGGDNGS
+3432 AW
-3444 GGTKENSVDPSGS
+3444 V
-3457 TTNKTAGKTLDRSKA
+3457 
-3472 SATNDRGKAN
+3472 
-3482 TNKTTPNKG
+3482 
-3491 SEADEALDMFNYYKR
+3491 
-3506 LAESIGQSNSMYY
+3506 
-3519 TYTALAADW
+3519 
-3528 YEKYKEALKKA
+3528 
-3539 KFAKGGTIGSAVK
+3539 
-3552 STGEDG
+3552 
-3558 IILARTGEEVLSL
+3558 
-3571 ERIKQMQGIF
+3571 
-3581 KMMQPLAA
+3581 
-3589 LGTNK
+3589 
-3594 TISNI
+3594 
-3599 GGTTTVNGMN
+3599 
-3609 VSFELPNVTSYE
+3609 
-3621 DFVRQAKSDPT
+3621 
-3632 FEKLVQNITIGT
+3632 
-3644 ALGKSK
+3644 
-3650 LSKYSL
+3650 